1 MSGLMVIRANNEL
14 MPTQCPNGQGGS
26 SFCFQGGPLC
36 RTLAPRMQQEATL
49 GLLQRMLGPAAQF
62 RDGQWEAIDLAANQ
76 RRRLLVVQRTGW
88 GKSVVYFLA
97 AKSLR
102 DAGAGPTLLISPLLS
117 LMRNQIQAAE
127 RLGIRAKTIHSQN
140 LEEWEQVEAALQ
152 ANQVDVLMVSPE
164 RLGNAAFLKKLLPLI
179 QGSIGMFVVDEAHC
193 ISDWGHDF
201 RPDYRRI
208 VRILRLLPPK
218 VPVLCTTATANDRV
232 VRDVETQIPGLHVV
246 RGPLVRPSL
255 KLYNIKL
262 ADQADRLAWLA
273 HFLPQLPGSG
283 IIYTLTVQDARRTAE
298 WLKRR
303 GLAARPYHADLE
315 THERIEAEQQLLTNE
330 VKALVATVAL
340 GMGFD
345 KPDLGFVIHFQR
357 PGSVVAYYQQVGRA
371 GRAVDSAFG
380 ILLSGREDDEIQ
392 EYFIHSAFP
401 PLEVMT
407 SVVAMLGKAGTL
419 TLDQIGAE
427 LNQRR
432 GAIEKALKLLEVEG
446 AVEHDQA
453 GYTRT
458 ANPWRPDAARY
469 DQVTRRR
476 YEELAE
482 IKRYVEHP
490 GCLMEFLARA
500 LDDPTAAPCG
510 KCMNCAGHTQRRSV
524 PAELAQAA
532 VDFLRHDALV
542 LEPRLRWPSPVLGE
556 IYQALPEALE
566 RYENGRPKII
576 IPERLRAQTGR
587 VLCCYG
593 DAGWGRE
600 VARGKY
606 ETSRFSDVLVAA
618 SAELIQRAWQP
629 TPAPQWGTAVPS
641 QHHSQLVR
649 DFAQRLSAQLGL
661 PFVAALHEIQ
671 GKRPQKEM
679 QNSTQQLRN
688 VLRAFRVTA
697 APALSPPGA
706 ANASAG
712 LAGVFQQLAQQVAST
727 FGVGPTLPSVPVL
740 LVDDMVDSGWT
751 LTLAAVLLQHHG
763 SGPVYP
769 FALAKASP
777 RGG

>member
-1 MSGLMVIRANNEL
+1 MEKAA
-14 MPTQCPNGQGGS
+14 
-26 SFCFQGGPLC
+26 
-36 RTLAPRMQQEATL
+36 TLA
-49 GLLQRMLGPAAQF
+49 LLHQMLGPTARF

-76 RRRLLVVQRTGW
+76 RQRLLVVQRTGW

-97 AKSLR
+97 ARILR

-117 LMRNQIQAAE
+117 LMRNQILAAE
-127 RLGIRAKTIHSQN
+127 KLGIRAATIHSQN
-140 LEEWEQVEAALQ
+140 LEDWAQVEAALQ

-164 RLGNAAFLKKLLPLI
+164 RLGNTAFLQKLLPLI

-218 VPVLCTTATANDRV
+218 VPVICTTATANDRV
-232 VRDVETQIPGLHVV
+232 VQDIESQIANLHIL
-246 RGPLVRPSL
+246 RGPLVRRSL
-255 KLYNIKL
+255 KLFNIKL
-262 ADQADRLAWLA
+262 HDQADRLAWLA

-283 IIYTLTVQDARRTAE
+283 IIYTLTVQDARRVAA
-298 WLKRR
+298 WLQQQ
-303 GLAARPYHADLE
+303 GVAVRPYHADLE
-315 THERIEAEQQLLTNE
+315 ARDRIEAEQQLLGNQ

-392 EYFIHSAFP
+392 EYFINSAFP
-401 PLEVMT
+401 PLEVM
-407 SVVAMLGKAGTL
+407 SGVLEVLGKAGTL

-427 LNQRR
+427 LNHSRN
-432 GAIEKALKLLEVEG
+432 AMEKALKLLEVEG
-446 AVEHDQA
+446 VVEHDAA

-458 ANPWRPDAARY
+458 ANPWQPDTARFE
-469 DQVTRRR
+469 QVTRHR
-476 YEELAE
+476 YAELAE
-482 IKRYVEHP
+482 IKRYVEHS

-500 LDDPTAAPCG
+500 LDDPAAAPCG
-510 KCMNCAGHTQRRSV
+510 KCMNCSGQTQRREV
-524 PAELAQAA
+524 PPALAQAA

-542 LEPRLRWPSPVLGE
+542 LQPRYRWPGPVLAE
-556 IYQALPEALE
+556 VYKVLPDAIE
-566 RYENGRPKII
+566 RYEHGRPKVT
-576 IPERLRAQTGR
+576 IPERLRARPGR
-587 VLCCYG
+587 VLCMYG

-606 ETSRFSDVLVAA
+606 ETGRFSDALLAA
-618 SAELIQRAWQP
+618 AAELIQSKWQP
-629 TPAPQWGTAVPS
+629 DPAPQWVTAVPS
-641 QHHSQLVR
+641 EHHAELVR
-649 DFAQRLSAQLGL
+649 DFAQRLAAKLGL
-661 PFVAALHEIQ
+661 PFVAALRKHH
-671 GKRPQKEM
+671 GKQPQKEM
-679 QNSTQQLRN
+679 QNSAQQLRN
-688 VLRAFRVTA
+688 VLRAFQVVE
-697 APALSPPGA
+697 APALEVAQASSPASQPGVPPGQ
-706 ANASAG
+706 ASGLGSGTHPEPAG
-712 LAGVFQQLAQQVAST
+712 ETPALLSRMVKQLARQVAST
-727 FGVGPTLPSVPVL
+727 FGAAPALPPVPVL

-777 RGG
+777 RGS